1 MDLLQEAS
9 KVCLVFCTGVIYVLV
24 TAVLGFVMDMILT
37 GGDDDKASILLG
49 FYIAGLIAFLVLFI
63 VYLNAIG
70 FF

>member
-24 TAVLGFVMDMILT
+24 TTVLGFVLHMIF
-37 GGDDDKASILLG
+37 GDNDNEEVSILLSS
-49 FYIAGLIAFLVLFI
+49 YIAGFIAFLVLFT